1 MSELNNLQIKRVM
14 FASVAGAKGVWNQ
27 IIVIKYRG

>member
-14 FASVAGAKGVWNQ
+14 FASVAGAKRSLESN
-27 IIVIKYRG
+27 YSD